1 MKVIH
6 RTTACAAWVLIV
18 ASCWP
23 AVTRAQ
29 GASPNVTEFAT
40 GLNNPRG
47 LKFYRMVSFTLPR
60 AAREA
65 TSPPSAPVGKSQA
78 RLAPTPAGSPD
89 ASRRSIPKAIEPQW
103 QIIFHP
109 ARPVRLSARS

>member
-6 RTTACAAWVLIV
+6 RTTAYAAWVLIV
-18 ASCWP
+18 ASCLP
-23 AVTRAQ
+23 AVTLGQ
-29 GASPNVTEFAT
+29 GASPNVTEFST

-47 LKFYRMVSFTLPR
+47 LKFGPDGFLYVAEGGTGGDLST
-60 AAREA
+60 
-65 TSPPSAPVGKSQA
+65 VGTCGQVQA

-89 ASRRSIPKAIEPQW
+89 ASRRSIPKAIEPLW